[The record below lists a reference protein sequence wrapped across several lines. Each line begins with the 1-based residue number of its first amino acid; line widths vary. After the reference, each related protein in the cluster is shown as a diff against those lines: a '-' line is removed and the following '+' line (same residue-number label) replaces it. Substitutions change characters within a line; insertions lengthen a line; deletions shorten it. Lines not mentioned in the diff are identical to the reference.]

1 MSRIAM
7 ADLAAPALH
16 LLRLRQVY
24 QAPAMITIWVV
35 QNGSLTSRL
44 LRLAG
49 GLRTLR
55 GARAPDM
62 LGHQSELSITSVT
75 HPETGTW

>member
-1 MSRIAM
+1 
-7 ADLAAPALH
+7 
-16 LLRLRQVY
+16 
-24 QAPAMITIWVV
+24 MITTRVL

-44 LRLAG
+44 FRLAG

-55 GARAPDM
+55 GARTPDM
-62 LGHQSELSITSVT
+62 LGRQSELSITLVT